1 MMEKQK
7 RELLILDEPTLGLSP
22 KLANVE
28 IGTGL
33 LEKQPGYCETVQKL
47 VQCL

>member
-7 RELLILDEPTLGLSP
+7 RELLILDERTLGLSP

-33 LEKQPGYCETVQKL
+33 LEKQPGYCEQA
-47 VQCL
+47 